1 MNIKQIR
8 ERFGISQAELARRA
22 ELPQGTLS
30 VYESTCRII
39 KNPKPEYMTR
49 IAAVLNTTVSALLDT
64 DERLVRKKEEPLKRK
79 RCLNQVC
86 LLNKR
91 KRCINEVVLS
101 DIAPCYGQD
110 RISEPPTP
118 LTFNGEGESFNY
130 GHK

>member
-1 MNIKQIR
+1 MNVRKIR
-8 ERFGISQAELARRA
+8 EHFGISQAELARRA

-39 KNPKPEYMTR
+39 KNPKPEYMER
-49 IAAVLNTTVSALLDT
+49 IAAVLNTTVAALLDT
-64 DERLVRKKEEPLKRK
+64 DERLPRKKEEPLKRK

-91 KRCINEVVLS
+91 KRCINEVVLN

-110 RISEPPTP
+110 RVSEPPTP
-118 LTFNGEGESFNY
+118 LAFNGEGESFNY